1 MSDDRILIVDDEDDF
16 TRILSE
22 RLAARGLSV
31 DVADSGPAALEKVRG
46 KAFDVVVLDMVMPVM
61 DGMETLKK
69 LKEEN
74 PELQVILLTGHAT
87 VEKGVKAIQMGAADF
102 LEKPADIDRLMEKI
116 RDAKVKKTLL
126 VEKRWRDRIG
136 DILKEKGW

>member
-1 MSDDRILIVDDEDDF
+1 MGDDRILLVDDEDDF

-22 RLAARGLSV
+22 RLAARGLRV
-31 DVADSGPAALEKVRG
+31 DTADSGPAALEMVRAHG
-46 KAFDVVVLDMVMPVM
+46 FDVVVLDMVMPVM

-126 VEKRWRDRIG
+126 VEKRWRDRIQ

>member
-1 MSDDRILIVDDEDDF
+1 MSDDRILIVDDEDEF

-22 RLAARGLSV
+22 RLAARGLTV
-31 DVADSGPAALEKVRG
+31 DVADSGAAALEKVR
-46 KAFDVVVLDMVMPVM
+46 ARSFDVVVLDMVMPVM

-69 LKEEN
+69 LREEN